1 MYRKWGRS
9 FYHQLYVLIVIKLL
23 HFFMLQLGSF
33 IGFDA
38 GNPSN
43 LMSIEFILKYG
54 GIPYYWVKMV
64 NGDEVDSPIIK
75 NIKTT
80 I

>member
-1 MYRKWGRS
+1 MRKINLS
-9 FYHQLYVLIVIKLL
+9 SIICIDCDKIVACLYVAIRI
-23 HFFMLQLGSF
+23 

-64 NGDEVDSPIIK
+64 NRDEVDSSIIK
-75 NIKTT
+75 KMKTT
-80 I
+80 IVTTI